1 MEEGFKLCKR
11 ALVLDF
17 MCIAV
22 SMMVLFLAYKQ
33 LLPYW
38 ALVTGA
44 LVALVLL
51 VVSLYM
57 YFKGRKLM
65 KSAYSEEVEE
75 DEPQE

>member
-1 MEEGFKLCKR
+1 MCKR

-17 MCIAV
+17 MCIVV
-22 SMMVLFLAYKQ
+22 SMVVLFMAYKQ
-33 LLPYW
+33 LLPFW

-51 VVSLYM
+51 VVSMYM
-57 YFKGRKLM
+57 YFKGRKMM
-65 KSAYSEEVEE
+65 KRAYSEEFED